1 MAEPDANDFNQRII
15 QEFRANSGKVGG
27 PFEGAPIV
35 LLHHRGARTGT
46 ERITPLVCL
55 PVGDELAVFASKAGA
70 PTDPQWLHNLVANP
84 VTTVEVG
91 TDTLQVRARVVGG
104 DERERIWSEQKER
117 MPGFAEYEEKAKGI
131 REIPVVLLER
141 VR

>member
-46 ERITPLVCL
+46 ERVTPLVCL